1 MGQCGSRE
9 AALRKQLVKLDKE
22 RADIMKR
29 LEAEKSILQK
39 IEAEKPVFRKEIED
53 MIAKA
58 HNPTRETSTMYMSSG
73 LHMTDLSV
81 YGDVEWP
88 TVAQELDIKKV
99 VQYDI
104 RGK

>member
-1 MGQCGSRE
+1 
-9 AALRKQLVKLDKE
+9 
-22 RADIMKR
+22 
-29 LEAEKSILQK
+29 
-39 IEAEKPVFRKEIED
+39 